1 MPGPINALR
10 YVHSAILAES
20 DRIDAV
26 ADGADSV
33 EDLAHL
39 ADDVAFFE
47 NLVLLHTTGEE
58 QGLFPKVAAAAPH
71 IDETYLFDHED
82 ERQTFTNLRSAI
94 ADGDVNEA
102 RRAAVVLR
110 EHAHSHIEKENTLI
124 LPFVDEHFAPP
135 EQGQMLGEILS
146 TIPSEQMAQVV
157 PWIIDRLS
165 ADDAE
170 AYVSVLEHAMPPE
183 AFTAAKGWIRDGVAP
198 GMYSELT
205 TRLPQLSS

>member
-20 DRIDAV
+20 DRIDAA
-26 ADGADSV
+26 ADAAASGD
-33 EDLAHL
+33 ELAEL

-47 NLVLLHTTGEE
+47 NLVLLHTKGEE
-58 QGLFPKVAAAAPH
+58 HGLFPKLAEAAPH

-82 ERQTFTNLRSAI
+82 ERQTFANLRSAI
-94 ADGDVNEA
+94 DAGDLNEA

-135 EQGQMLGEILS
+135 EQGAMLGAILS
-146 TIPSEQMAQVV
+146 TIPPEQMSQVV

-183 AFTAAKGWIRDGVAP
+183 AFTAAKDWIRDGVAP
-198 GMYSELT
+198 ERYGELT
-205 TRLPQLSS
+205 ARLPQLTN